1 MRIEPSGDQSMDR
14 KCDSSPRETLCCDQ
28 SCFWVCWYETFPPA
42 CISVLEKPRLTSV
55 SEPAEFT
62 SQRKQKDAE
71 RSSVNIEVQVF
82 STVSVFWRIV
92 CFVVGRLSEGC
103 RVLRVQTLLKR
114 LSPARRS
121 RWNSVHS
128 GWPEST
134 WAPGERRGPDTP
146 DWISWTECDQGL
158 LPAV

>member
-1 MRIEPSGDQSMDR
+1 M
-14 KCDSSPRETLCCDQ
+14 
-28 SCFWVCWYETFPPA
+28 
-42 CISVLEKPRLTSV
+42 
-55 SEPAEFT
+55 
-62 SQRKQKDAE
+62 
-71 RSSVNIEVQVF
+71 F
-82 STVSVFWRIV
+82 STVNVFWRIV
-92 CFVVGRLSEGC
+92 QFAVGELSEGC
-103 RVLRVQTLLKR
+103 RVLQVQTLLKT

-146 DWISWTECDQGL
+146 ARETYTLISHSQNALQWEQWTFCWQIQQHICILELLAMMCVSHQSLMRIHFECDAELKGSYLCSLLALPDWISWTECDQGL